1 MRSKTL
7 AILALGAAIV
17 AGAAVVATGQRDKAA
32 SPADMAGQLV
42 FPGLLPRVGELS
54 RIEIEGNGEKFELV
68 RRPDG
73 TWTVPAKAGYPADF
87 PMIRRLALDV
97 ADMRIIEARTA
108 NPALHAEIDLDGTGK
123 DQKAVRATFYGAQG
137 GPQASLLAGRTRFGR
152 QGTGGDGTFVRKDGE
167 NQVWFVRGRIG
178 IERDATKWLAR
189 RVVDVQR
196 ERVTKAV
203 VVRPDGA
210 RLEVTRDAYEKQD
223 FELAPLPDDK
233 KVKSAFDVNLVASG
247 IEALDLEDVRKADG
261 LSFAGE
267 RDFVEFATFD
277 GVTLRVEFAR
287 EGDAVWA
294 RLSARYAAPAAA
306 VTGER
311 LKTADDARK
320 EAETIN
326 ARAAGWAYKLPNYKV
341 EHMSRALADLVEDKA
356 AGG

>member
-7 AILALGAAIV
+7 ALLALGAAIV

-32 SPADMAGQLV
+32 TPADMAGQLV
-42 FPGLLPRVGELS
+42 FPGFLPRVGELA
-54 RIEIEGNGEKFELV
+54 RVEIEAAGEKFELV
-68 RRPDG
+68 RGADG
-73 TWTVPAKAGYPADF
+73 TWTLPSKAGYPADF

-123 DQKAVRATFYGAQG
+123 DQKAVRATFFGAQG
-137 GPQASLLAGRTRFGR
+137 PAQASVLAGRTRFGR
-152 QGTGGDGTFVRKDGE
+152 QGTGGDGTFVRKEGD

-178 IERDATKWLAR
+178 VERDATKWLAR
-189 RVVDVQR
+189 RVADVAR

-210 RLEVTRDAYEKQD
+210 RLEVTRADYAAQD
-223 FELAPLPDDK
+223 FDLAPLPADK
-233 KVKSAFDVNLVASG
+233 KVKSVFDVNLVASG

-261 LSFAGE
+261 LSFAGD
-267 RDFVEFATFD
+267 RDFAEFETFD
-277 GVTLRVEFAR
+277 GVAVRVEFAR

-306 VTGER
+306 ATGER
-311 LKTADDARK
+311 LKSADDARK
-320 EAETIN
+320 EAEALN
-326 ARAAGWAYKLPNYKV
+326 ARAAGWAYKLPAYKV
-341 EHMSRALADLVEDKA
+341 EHMSRALADLVEDKGA
-356 AGG
+356 